1 MMHSLRLHDRLVDP
15 RSQEVYLEVL
25 DVQLHGG
32 CVKVFDSAQK
42 TDRYIELA
50 AIAED
55 IHVGTLM
62 VLRKGKPRHS
72 HAEQYNDDHLHQKD
86 HFVRGILYAIQDR
99 QSQDG
104 VSFLRA
110 YRHVEQA
117 YKNKKVDPTFPFPS
131 QAAIYRY
138 HQADIAGL
146 PILRGD
152 KNKGNRSSRYSS
164 EVIDTILQIASEH
177 YLQPHSRWTL
187 IKIAASVNRRVQG
200 IYLPPG
206 HPPISP
212 KYVKAVITR
221 HACTD
226 PEATRML
233 PKDAIAGKSIAKKR
247 IRAEQPLE
255 RVEQDALHLPFVVRT
270 PNGVTS
276 EVYLVLAID
285 CCTGFPLGW
294 RLVVGTPTD
303 TDTLACIEMYMSPVA
318 REHGFMRLGLTH
330 KVSLYGT
337 PGQIIFDN
345 GPENRSGRIL
355 RLQRIG
361 SDVQYC
367 KSRAGQEKPFVERT
381 NRSIKEDLEVLPGCT
396 RLDGVDGKRDP
407 VSLGEDLMDL
417 EELELW
423 VVRWLYEK
431 WIHKPLDRLLWDAVL
446 VSSVEGVTP
455 AERWAHFQD
464 SCSAIPLPPSRAEWM
479 AVLYEHVERKINRKT
494 GVTVEGLHYKG
505 DAVSYLIQK
514 YGEQRSLRI
523 LFDPDDFRQIYVYE
537 GDDYPLVTLIFE
549 HLRPE
554 TPAWSFK
561 EAKERHRQKKVGHA
575 QALEY
580 ASFEQELD
588 ERATGDASSC
598 KRKSVSKRER
608 NRSTT
613 KRTRA
618 VDALK
623 RASKSPNPP
632 VSKSRSKVIDSP
644 GVEQPNNLQL
654 EETGIL
660 DILSRHSGEKLC

>member
-1 MMHSLRLHDRLVDP
+1 MRHSLRLHDRLVDP
-15 RSQEVYLEVL
+15 GSQEVYLEVL

-32 CVKVFDSAQK
+32 CVRVFDSAQK

-55 IHVGTLM
+55 IHVGTLT
-62 VLRKGKPRHS
+62 VLRKGKPRYS
-72 HAEQYNDDHLHQKD
+72 HAEQYSDDHLHQKD
-86 HFVRGILYAIQDR
+86 HFVRGILCAIQDL

-104 VSFLRA
+104 VSFFKA
-110 YRHVEQA
+110 YRQVEQA

-138 HQADIAGL
+138 HQANIAGL
-146 PILRGD
+146 PLLRGD

-164 EVIDTILQIASEH
+164 EVIDIILQFVSEH

-187 IKIAASVNRRVQG
+187 KEITTSVNRSVQG
-200 IYLPPG
+200 IYLPAD
-206 HPPISP
+206 HPPISS
-212 KYVKAVITR
+212 KYVKAVIAR
-221 HACTD
+221 HASSD
-226 PEATRML
+226 PEAARML
-233 PKDAIAGKSIAKKR
+233 PKDMIAGKSIAKKR

-276 EVYLVLAID
+276 NVYLVLAID

-303 TDTLACIEMYMSPVA
+303 TDTLTCIEMYMSPVA
-318 REHGFMRLGLTH
+318 REHAFMRLGLTH
-330 KVSLYGT
+330 KISLYGT

-355 RLQRIG
+355 RLQRVGADI
-361 SDVQYC
+361 QYC

-381 NRSIKEDLEVLPGCT
+381 NRSIKQGLEILPGCT

-417 EELELW
+417 EELERW
-423 VVRWLYEK
+423 VVRWLYEV

-455 AERWAHFQD
+455 AERWAYFQD

-479 AVLYEHVERKINRKT
+479 AVLYEHVERKISRKT

-505 DAVSYLIQK
+505 DAVSALIQK

-537 GDDYPLVTLIFE
+537 GDEFPLVTLTFE

-561 EAKERHRQKKVGHA
+561 EAKDRHRQKKASHA
-575 QALEY
+575 KAPES
-580 ASFEQELD
+580 ARFELELD
-588 ERATGDASSC
+588 DRATGDASY
-598 KRKSVSKRER
+598 RKGKGASKRER
-608 NRSTT
+608 NRIT
-613 KRTRA
+613 KERTRA
-618 VDALK
+618 VDALM

-632 VSKSRSKVIDSP
+632 VPKSRSKVIDSL
-644 GVEQPNNLQL
+644 GVEPPKNLQF
-654 EETGIL
+654 EETEIL